1 MLYAGLSSLERALD
15 LDTSMM
21 QCCRVHPNS
30 WALFATG
37 LACASRLG
45 KDYCLGGQ
53 ASHLKLAYVGAGRNQ
68 AKTMMV
74 LKSLVVKRERLVG
87 EVGGCLGT
95 YSRRL

>member
-1 MLYAGLSSLERALD
+1 MIFGHVFFGNE
-15 LDTSMM
+15 
-21 QCCRVHPNS
+21 VFV
-30 WALFATG
+30 WVVG
-37 LACASRLG
+37 G
-45 KDYCLGGQ
+45 KVLVTT
-53 ASHLKLAYVGAGRNQ
+53 LKLAYVGAGRNQ